1 MRCGVLRISTDQTHG
16 RMFGSLKPIGHMDG
30 NWSFYITK
38 GLMRKEL
45 SWMNAEAAYSGG
57 AQNVFM

>member
-1 MRCGVLRISTDQTHG
+1 
-16 RMFGSLKPIGHMDG
+16 MFGSLKPIGHMDG